1 MSALEEVTA
10 LLNGETLED
19 KQDEREPEAVAV
31 EPEDASADSEGV
43 RGSDSPEE
51 GKPVE
56 KQTVKTLAERLG
68 VKPSELY
75 DLIEIGLPNDKVYSL
90 GELKDLAVTGQALG
104 KTKATLEK
112 DATDLLVQRR
122 ELQIVAEQMSKT
134 GRISQ
139 AEVDELRKTEEKRLA
154 AEVQNFRRSVPSWD
168 DPVTRSR
175 ELDAISRHVRQ
186 YGLSV
191 PEFEGLVTDA
201 RVMKLV
207 RDAAIS
213 APEPKPAVAPR
224 RAPARTGNTKKDT
237 LSQIAELIR

>member
-10 LLNGETLED
+10 LLNGETQEEAP
-19 KQDEREPEAVAV
+19 DEREPEGLAA
-31 EPEDASADSEGV
+31 EPEVSSDDTADTEPAE
-43 RGSDSPEE
+43 RQP
-51 GKPVE
+51 PE
-56 KQTVKTLAERLG
+56 KQTVKTLAEKLG

-122 ELQIVAEQMSKT
+122 ELQLVAEQMAKT
-134 GRISQ
+134 GRITQ
-139 AEVDELRKTEEKRLA
+139 TEVDAMRQAEEKRLA

-201 RVMKLV
+201 RVMKLI
-207 RDAAIS
+207 RDAAVNT
-213 APEPKPAVAPR
+213 PEPKPAVAPR

-237 LSQIAELIR
+237 LSQIAEMIR

>member
-10 LLNGETLED
+10 LLNGETLEE
-19 KQDEREPEAVAV
+19 KPDEREPEGIPD
-31 EPEDASADSEGV
+31 EPEVETP
-43 RGSDSPEE
+43 SDEPAAEE
-51 GKPVE
+51 RPAPE
-56 KQTVKTLAERLG
+56 KQTVKTLAEKLG

-122 ELQIVAEQMSKT
+122 ELQLVAEQMAKT
-134 GRISQ
+134 GRITQ
-139 AEVDELRKTEEKRLA
+139 AEVDAMRQTEEKRLA
-154 AEVQNFRRSVPSWD
+154 VEVQNFRRSVPSWD

-237 LSQIAELIR
+237 LSQIAEWIR